1 MGSLMLLRRRLRA
14 AAVVLSAGAAAQ
26 VGAAGVLPPKCDP
39 EAGPVAA
46 RFEVRVTPPTSSKK
60 ATRNQVWTFYRDA
73 RQVAL
78 LKGDIEEIWQRDD
91 AGRIRFERVFHVD
104 QQVVDYSPG
113 ELATLNVMPDW
124 AALSCFVDPRD
135 LAAASGPQGAAR
147 ERLQIE
153 WSTRINLPARFER
166 RARDGTT
173 TRIRLIAS
181 FPTPPAAWPAPGAR
195 SGDYRHL
202 DAADFG
208 DMDYEPVVRKS
219 ETLDV
224 RAGWR
229 APHLHD

>member
-1 MGSLMLLRRRLRA
+1 MALRRMMEA
-14 AAVVLSAGAAAQ
+14 AAVVLSACLPAQAAAAKATPPRCDPGAA
-26 VGAAGVLPPKCDP
+26 
-39 EAGPVAA
+39 PVVA
-46 RFEVRVTPPTSSKK
+46 RFEVRITPPPASRK

-73 RQVAL
+73 RRVAL

-91 AGRIRFERVFHVD
+91 AGRIRFERVFHAD
-104 QQVVDYSPG
+104 RQIVDYSPG

-124 AALSCFVDPRD
+124 AALSCFVDLRD
-135 LAAASGPQGAAR
+135 LVAAPGSQGAAR
-147 ERLQIE
+147 ERLQID
-153 WSTRINLPARFER
+153 WSSTLNLPTRFER

-173 TRIRLIAS
+173 TRIRLTAS
-181 FPTPPAAWPAPGAR
+181 SSTTPAGWPAPGAR